1 MRRFGPLLLITAL
14 LGAALPVLAVTDP
27 APPPDDLDHNR
38 RLLDRYRADPDHY
51 ARLLRDLRAFETLPP
66 ERQER
71 MRQFDREL
79 HEEDPATQQRLW
91 EVLERYSDWV
101 GRLPE
106 ADRLRIDEAA
116 DRTERL
122 TVVKELREQEW
133 VARLPKAERDDLEAM
148 SPAMRTKRIAV
159 LRLEERQRRKDW
171 RDWAAGVKARPD
183 AGPPRPNR
191 PARAAGLP
199 AVPKQVLSA
208 FARNEL
214 TPEERRGLHL
224 GSADETERWEI
235 IKEEYFRRNPQKLS
249 FWRGLDKRKK
259 DSDKP

>member
-1 MRRFGPLLLITAL
+1 MRRFGPLLLATIL
-14 LGAALPVLAVTDP
+14 LGAALPGPAVTDS
-27 APPPDDLDHNR
+27 APPPEDLDHNR
-38 RLLDRYRADPDHY
+38 RLLDRYRADRDHY
-51 ARLLRDLRAFETLPP
+51 VRLLRDLRTFEALPP

-101 GRLPE
+101 GRLPD
-106 ADRLRIDEAA
+106 ADRLRVDEAA

-122 TVVKELREQEW
+122 KVVKELRDKEW
-133 VARLPKAERDDLEAM
+133 VDRLPKAERDDLAAM
-148 SPAMRTKRIAV
+148 SPVMRTKRIAS
-159 LRLEERQRRKDW
+159 LRWEERQSRKEW

-183 AGPPRPNR
+183 SGPRPNR

-199 AVPKQVLSA
+199 FVPKQVLSA
-208 FARNEL
+208 FAHNEL

-224 GSADETERWEI
+224 GSVDETERLEI
-235 IKEEYFRRNPQKLS
+235 IKEEYFRRNPQKLP
-249 FWRGLDKRKK
+249 FWRGLDKWKK
-259 DSDKP
+259 DGGKP